1 MPEDSSH
8 PSPTATIS
16 QAAQATGRRKTSV
29 ARVHLRPGKGEAKVN
44 GRPLDEYF
52 PTEDLQNH
60 ALESIRF
67 VSRQKQFDLEISA
80 QGGGLNSQAGA
91 IRHGIARALQRAEP
105 DLRAA
110 LKKAGY
116 LTRDPRM
123 KERKKSGQ
131 PGARRRFQFS
141 KR

>member
-1 MPEDSSH
+1 MSEASSKPISSSTDSRVV
-8 PSPTATIS
+8 
-16 QAAQATGRRKTSV
+16 QATGRRKTSV
-29 ARVHLRPGKGEAKVN
+29 ARVRLLPGNGEAKVN
-44 GRPLDEYF
+44 GRRFEQYF

-60 ALESIRF
+60 ALESLRS
-67 VSRQKQFDLEISA
+67 VSRQKQFNLDIRTT
-80 QGGGLNSQAGA
+80 GGGLNSQAGA
-91 IRHGIARALQRAEP
+91 VRHGIARALLRAEP
-105 DLRAA
+105 DLRPV
-110 LKKAGY
+110 LKKAGF

>member
-1 MPEDSSH
+1 MPDDT
-8 PSPTATIS
+8 PKTPAP
-16 QAAQATGRRKTSV
+16 QAPGQAFQATGRRKTSV
-29 ARVHLRPGKGEAKVN
+29 ARVRLLPGSGEAKVN
-44 GRPLDEYF
+44 GRPLEQYF

-60 ALESIRF
+60 ALESIRC
-67 VSRQKQFDLEISA
+67 VSRQKQFNLEISA
-80 QGGGLNSQAGA
+80 TGGGLNSQAGA
-91 IRHGIARALQRAEP
+91 VRHGIARALLRAEP
-105 DLRAA
+105 DLRAT
-110 LKKAGY
+110 LKKAGF